1 MVDEDELQVLK
12 FPIVDFACHMY
23 LFEFWNNRQ
32 ASSSEVSSISLSK
45 HVPCA
50 MSYISARWLLLG

>member
-12 FPIVDFACHMY
+12 FPIVDFACRMY
-23 LFEFWNNRQ
+23 LFVFWNNRQ

-50 MSYISARWLLLG
+50 MSYISAPCLLG